1 MGGAKAIPIISPR
14 GTKLMGIA
22 EFIIGPA
29 YGRTRWLRPSYK
41 SYSAACCV
49 GASSTSDTFGGDI
62 GKP

>member
-1 MGGAKAIPIISPR
+1 MERSDTHHLTTPHEV
-14 GTKLMGIA
+14 MGIA